1 MTNVI
6 LFIALYIAIAVVT
19 LFILCATWKY
29 EEGDWEVDDTIDEVV
44 PVSKERHREM
54 IVAMS
59 FFWPLVVV
67 LVLALLPFKLMDKLA
82 KRWIP

>member
-44 PVSKERHREM
+44 PVSKEHHRER
-54 IVAMS
+54 IVVMS
-59 FFWPLVVV
+59 LFWPLVVA
-67 LVLALLPFKLMDKLA
+67 LVLALLPFKLMNKLA